1 MRDHIIK
8 HVIEVELMKDR
19 HLTLVTFEVSSHL
32 TSGNSTI
39 IVTVPHSKIYTPPI
53 NILVSSVKYITQD
66 GKKFE
71 YPKEFTTGND

>member
-8 HVIEVELMKDR
+8 HVTEVELMKDR
-19 HLTLVTFEVSSHL
+19 YLTLVTFEVSSPL
-32 TSGNSTI
+32 TSGNSI
-39 IVTVPHSKIYTPPI
+39 INVTVPHSKIFPPI

-66 GKKFE
+66 RKKIE